1 MRRGGHRFAR
11 GLAISLAVFA
21 ALIFASTALFRGV
34 ERASGEAQTELV
46 RDAVKQ
52 AAITCFAIEGT
63 FPSTLDYLKEN
74 YGLAYDEDNYFV
86 SYDAFASNILPVIR
100 VTQRGYGE

>member
-1 MRRGGHRFAR
+1 MRKRRHSFAR
-11 GLAISLAVFA
+11 GLVISLAVFA

-34 ERASGEAQTELV
+34 STASGEAQTELV

-74 YGLAYDEDNYFV
+74 YGLSYDEENYFV

-100 VTQRGYGE
+100 VTQRGSGE